1 VLITIGIL
9 FLLVNTGTISARN
22 LFVVFAQYWPV
33 LLILWGAVK
42 LFEYMQAKRE
52 GYPPPGIG
60 GGGVV
65 LLIFII
71 LFGTAISAAHRSM
84 HEINWDKFRNEV
96 DFGDEDMNSIFGGQK
111 YEFSDNVHYA
121 FPANASLKVAVE
133 RGDVKVSTSA
143 DDKLHIAVRKSLYA
157 GSQEE
162 AKKISDNTNLAITT
176 VDNVV
181 NVDASQHGDWKG
193 GSIDL
198 EILVPR
204 KAALDI
210 MTLRGAL
217 NVIGRDGDV
226 KAHNSRGDVSL
237 EDVNGNSTIHL
248 RGGDFKAQ
256 KIKGDVNIEGRVNE
270 ANVSDVTG
278 RLSMQG
284 DYDEVQ
290 LSKIS
295 KGLHFNSTR
304 TDLDLPR
311 LDGSLNM
318 SRGDLRADGVVGP
331 VRLVTKSKDINLDN
345 FSGDLHL
352 ENTNAAV
359 QVQAKAPVGNI
370 DIANQ
375 RGEVN
380 LVLPADGNFS
390 VDATA
395 NRGEISTD
403 FDLKQ
408 TDDNHEARASGTV
421 NKGGSRVQVR
431 NEHGTINFRK
441 Q

>member
-1 VLITIGIL
+1 
-9 FLLVNTGTISARN
+9 
-22 LFVVFAQYWPV
+22 
-33 LLILWGAVK
+33 
-42 LFEYMQAKRE
+42 
-52 GYPPPGIG
+52 
-60 GGGVV
+60 
-65 LLIFII
+65 
-71 LFGTAISAAHRSM
+71 
-84 HEINWDKFRNEV
+84 
-96 DFGDEDMNSIFGGQK
+96 MNSIFGGQK

-256 KIKGDVNIEGRVNE
+256 
-270 ANVSDVTG
+270 
-278 RLSMQG
+278 
-284 DYDEVQ
+284 
-290 LSKIS
+290 
-295 KGLHFNSTR
+295 
-304 TDLDLPR
+304 
-311 LDGSLNM
+311 
-318 SRGDLRADGVVGP
+318 
-331 VRLVTKSKDINLDN
+331 
-345 FSGDLHL
+345 
-352 ENTNAAV
+352 
-359 QVQAKAPVGNI
+359 
-370 DIANQ
+370 
-375 RGEVN
+375 
-380 LVLPADGNFS
+380 PADVPLRSG
-390 VDATA
+390 VDAGA
-395 NRGEISTD
+395 DRPGRGA
-403 FDLKQ
+403 
-408 TDDNHEARASGTV
+408 ARRDQRAYGLRHAQRAADRLCV
-421 NKGGSRVQVR
+421 L
-431 NEHGTINFRK
+431 HP
-441 Q
+441 